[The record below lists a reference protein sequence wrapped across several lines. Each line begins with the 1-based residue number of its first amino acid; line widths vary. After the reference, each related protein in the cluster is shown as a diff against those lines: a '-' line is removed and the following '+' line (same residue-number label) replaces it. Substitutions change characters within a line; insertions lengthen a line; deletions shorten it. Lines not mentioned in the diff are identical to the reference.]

1 MGVEKFRRPVLA
13 PGYRTFNPYGVTSTG
28 TVLPVEGIATLN
40 AATDK
45 TFRLPAPRVGA
56 NLVVTAVD
64 STSVLAVTTLTT
76 AATFYNSTKQT
87 ISFSTAADRKVA
99 ELVGVGTPAA
109 PKWML
114 KFATTG
120 ATVS

>member
-1 MGVEKFRRPVLA
+1 MGVEKFRRPLLA
-13 PGYRTFNPYGVTSTG
+13 PGYRTFNPLGVTSTG
-28 TVLPVEGIATLN
+28 TVLPRDGVATLS

-45 TFRLPAPRVGA
+45 TFRLPTPYPGA

-64 STSVLAVTTLTT
+64 STSVLAIRTFTT
-76 AATFYNSTKQT
+76 AETFYNSTKQSV
-87 ISFSTAADRKVA
+87 SFSTAADRKVA

-109 PKWML
+109 SKWML

-120 ATVS
+120 ATVA